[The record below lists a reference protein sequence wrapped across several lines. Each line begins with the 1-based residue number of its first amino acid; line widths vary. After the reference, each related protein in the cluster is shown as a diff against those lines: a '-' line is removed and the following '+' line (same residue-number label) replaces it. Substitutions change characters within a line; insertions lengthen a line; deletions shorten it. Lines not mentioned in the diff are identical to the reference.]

1 MRRLAVLLALFM
13 AACTEPPPAPP
24 GVPEGPTAYG
34 VSNGALVGCS
44 TWGFETICR
53 RG

>member
-1 MRRLAVLLALFM
+1 MWAEPVSAVLFRLRSVAFY
-13 AACTEPPPAPP
+13 
-24 GVPEGPTAYG
+24 AYG
-34 VSNGALVGCS
+34 VSNGALIGCT